1 MENESTMISSSDQEP
16 EVEQIPLVG
25 RTNRFIYSLT
35 LLASLAVVAVLF
47 VFIARGSIALAASLP
62 GTFNIKATT
71 LTGTGFDLTPAIA
84 PNGQPVAVNTLATA
98 TITNQV
104 ITKTISVFGHTV
116 TVTISAGGGSGG
128 PATASNLVTDISG
141 QSSDSATL
149 TNLQLSD
156 KNVGIDI
163 VEQTADTATLT
174 NVSIDSPFLSA
185 SSITLPNLSIALS
198 IS

>member
-1 MENESTMISSSDQEP
+1 MEQEPVQTLNLDQDP
-16 EVEQIPLVG
+16 EVEQVPLVG
-25 RTNRFIYSLT
+25 KTRRWIYSLT
-35 LLASLAVVAVLF
+35 LFVSFAVVAVMF
-47 VFIARGSIALAASLP
+47 VFIARGSVALAASLP
-62 GTFNIKATT
+62 GTFNVKAST
-71 LTGTGFDLTPAIA
+71 LAGSGFSLSPAIA

-128 PATASNLVTDISG
+128 PATATNLVTDISG

-149 TNLQLSD
+149 SNLQLSD
-156 KNVGIDI
+156 VNVGIDI
-163 VEQTADTATLT
+163 VQQTADTATLT

-185 SSITLPNLSIALS
+185 SSITLPNLSIS
-198 IS
+198 ISFT